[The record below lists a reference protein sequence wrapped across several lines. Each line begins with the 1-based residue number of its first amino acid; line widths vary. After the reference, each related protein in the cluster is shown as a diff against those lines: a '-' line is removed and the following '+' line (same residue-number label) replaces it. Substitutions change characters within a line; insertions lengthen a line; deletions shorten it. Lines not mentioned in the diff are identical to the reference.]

1 MQNWGKE
8 SEKINSILELKNGKI
23 VSPDTKACLE
33 HISIRILNISSC
45 FGYCKTMSDL
55 YDRKKVKY
63 DN

>member
-8 SEKINSILELKNGKI
+8 SEKINSIFGAKKWKN
-23 VSPDTKACLE
+23 S
-33 HISIRILNISSC
+33 LNISSC

-55 YDRKKVKY
+55 YDRKNVKY